1 MKYYKIIKNNTV
13 IDVNNVFLCLSKK
26 HREVLMPC
34 DIRYTQYLQSS
45 DCEQLYR
52 TTWTAEVENDQYNAE
67 FVEAVIIEEEEFLS
81 LQEVLQTKQEII
93 YEVKDNNIVEVK
105 PQPEEVAP
113 QPEVLDVIAMKRRLV
128 ELETLVQ
135 ELLKK

>member
-13 IDVNNVFLCLSKK
+13 VDVNNVFLCLSKK
-26 HREVLMPC
+26 HSDVLIPC
-34 DIRYTQYLQSS
+34 DVRYTQYLQSS

-52 TTWTAEVENDQYNAE
+52 TTWTAEVENDQYSAE
-67 FVEAVIIEEEEFLS
+67 FVEVVLIEEEEFLS
-81 LQEVLQTKQEII
+81 LQEALQTKQEII

-105 PQPEEVAP
+105 QPQEVAP
-113 QPEVLDVIAMKRRLV
+113 QPEVLDAIAMKRRLI
-128 ELETLVQ
+128 ELEALVQ

>member
-26 HREVLMPC
+26 HANILMPC

-45 DCEQLYR
+45 DYEKLYR
-52 TTWTAEVENDQYNAE
+52 TTWTADVENDQYDAE

-81 LQEVLQTKQEII
+81 LQEALQTKQEIV
-93 YEVKDNNIVEVK
+93 YEIEQVEVEVE
-105 PQPEEVAP
+105 QPEETPA
-113 QPEVLDVIAMKRRLV
+113 QPEVLDMIAMKRRLV
-128 ELETLVQ
+128 ELETLIQ